1 MTSHNGTDTTTP
13 DWVKDAVFYQ
23 IFPDRFAQ
31 SSRVP
36 KQTYLQAWGEAP
48 HSQEY
53 QGGDLLGVV
62 EHLDHLSNL
71 GVTALYFCPVFQS
84 ASNHRYHTHDYYK
97 VDPMLGGNAALHELL
112 EHAHARG
119 MKVVLDGVFNHA
131 SRGFFQFSD
140 VLENGPHSAY
150 LDWFH
155 IQGFPLRPYHGA
167 EFDSNYLGWWG
178 NRALPKFNTDTPAV
192 REYLWSVGEYW
203 IRQGVDGWR
212 LDVPDEIDDD
222 VFWQEFRRRVK
233 TANPEAY
240 IVGEIWEDAT
250 RWLKGDQF
258 DAVMNYLFTRPTIG
272 FFGAQTLQSATFKE
286 TGYRSMVALSS
297 SEFGKRM
304 TDVLNLYPRAINEA
318 QLNLLGSHDTPRFRT
333 VTGGDESAYRLA
345 TLFQMSYVGAPCI
358 YYGDEIGLFGGAD
371 PDCRRAFPW
380 DQPESWNREAL
391 EYTRILVEARK
402 ASVALRRGDFKVL
415 EAQGDTL
422 VFERTFDDSRAYVLF
437 NVGQSELVVTIPEM
451 VTGNYRDVLENRV
464 FEHRALEARDSSFTL
479 APRSGKLLV
488 LER

>member
-1 MTSHNGTDTTTP
+1 MNTPDSSPISTP

-23 IFPDRFAQ
+23 IFPDRFAR

-36 KQTYLQAWGEAP
+36 KQSNLQDWGEAP
-48 HSQEY
+48 HPQKY

-62 EHLDHLSNL
+62 EHLNHLSHL

-84 ASNHRYHTHDYYK
+84 ACNHRYHTHDYYK
-97 VDPMLGGNAALHELL
+97 VDPMLGGNAALTELL
-112 EHAHARG
+112 EAAHARG

-131 SRGFFQFSD
+131 SRGFFQFND
-140 VLENGPHSAY
+140 ILENGPHSAY
-150 LDWFH
+150 IDWFH
-155 IQGFPLRPYHGA
+155 IQEYPLRPYHGA
-167 EFDSNYLGWWG
+167 EFDAGYSGWWG

-192 REYLWSVGEYW
+192 CEYLWSVAEYW

-250 RWLKGDQF
+250 RWLRGDQF
-258 DAVMNYLFTRPTIG
+258 DAVMNYLFTRPAIG
-272 FFGAQTLQSATFKE
+272 YFGAQTLQFATFKE
-286 TGYRSMVALSS
+286 TGYKNLIALNSA
-297 SEFGKRM
+297 EFGRRM
-304 TDVLNLYPRAINEA
+304 TQVLELYPRAINEA

-345 TLFQMSYVGAPCI
+345 TLFQMTYVGAPCI

-371 PDCRRAFPW
+371 PDCRHAFPW
-380 DQPESWNREAL
+380 DRLEGWNLEAL
-391 EYTRILVEARK
+391 EYTRKLVEARK
-402 ASVALRRGDFKVL
+402 ASVALCRGDFKVL
-415 EAQGDTL
+415 QAEGDLL
-422 VFERTFDDSRAYVLF
+422 VFERVHGEARAYVLF
-437 NVGQSELVVTIPEM
+437 NVGQAEVSVSVPGM
-451 VTGNYRDVLENRV
+451 AAGNYRDVLEDRV
-464 FEHRALEARDSSFTL
+464 LETQNSSFVL
-479 APRSGKLLV
+479 APRTGKLLV
-488 LER
+488 RE

>member
-1 MTSHNGTDTTTP
+1 MFSHNGTDTTTP

-23 IFPDRFAQ
+23 IFPDRFAR

-36 KQTYLQAWGEAP
+36 KQSYLQAWGEAP
-48 HSQEY
+48 HPQEY

-62 EHLDHLSNL
+62 EHLDHLSHL

-97 VDPMLGGNAALHELL
+97 VDPMLGGNAALSELL
-112 EHAHARG
+112 EQAHARG

-155 IQGFPLRPYHGA
+155 VQGFPLRPYHGA

-212 LDVPDEIDDD
+212 LDVPDEINDD

-286 TGYRSMVALSS
+286 TGYRSMVALNS

-402 ASVALRRGDFKVL
+402 ASVALRRGDFRVL
-415 EAQGDTL
+415 QAEGDTL
-422 VFERTFDDSRAYVLF
+422 VFERSHQDARAYVLF
-437 NVGQSELVVTIPEM
+437 NVGQSELVVTVPEM
-451 VTGNYRDVLENRV
+451 AAGNYFDVLEGQV
-464 FEHRALEARDSSFTL
+464 FEQGALDVRDLSFTL

-488 LER
+488 LEG

>member
-1 MTSHNGTDTTTP
+1 MISHNGTDTTTP

-48 HSQEY
+48 HPQQY

-62 EHLDHLSNL
+62 EHLDHLSHL

-97 VDPMLGGNAALHELL
+97 VDPMLGGNAALQELL
-112 EHAHARG
+112 EQAHARG

-150 LDWFH
+150 TDWFH
-155 IQGFPLRPYHGA
+155 IQDYPVRPYHGA

-212 LDVPDEIDDD
+212 LDVPDEINDD

-272 FFGAQTLQSATFKE
+272 FFGAQTLQSATFRE
-286 TGYRSMVALSS
+286 TGYRSMVALDS

-358 YYGDEIGLFGGAD
+358 YYGDEIGLFGGVD

-391 EYTRILVEARK
+391 EYTRVLVEARK
-402 ASVALRRGDFKVL
+402 ASVALRRGNFRVL

-422 VFERTFDDSRAYVLF
+422 VFERSHQDARAYVLF
-437 NVGQSELVVTIPEM
+437 NVGQTELSVTVPEM
-451 VTGNYRDVLENRV
+451 AAGSYFDVLEGRV
-464 FEHRALEARDSSFTL
+464 FEHGTLEVRDSSFTL